1 MYSKMMVWGGAAI
14 VGLSL
19 ILSACGGATA
29 TPDPVK
35 PDPPAA
41 ITSTTIGING
51 FTYAP
56 ADITIKVGSD
66 VTFPAEGFHPLKGVT
81 SEADNPIPATST
93 ATIKVTFSKVGK
105 FTYFCQNHGTST
117 SGMKG
122 TVTVTN

>member
-1 MYSKMMVWGGAAI
+1 MIWGGAAI

-19 ILSACGGATA
+19 ILSACGGAT
-29 TPDPVK
+29 TTPDPVKPDPVK

-41 ITSTTIGING
+41 ITSTTISING

-66 VTFPAEGFHPLKGVT
+66 VTLPAEGIHPLKGVT
-81 SEADNPIPATST
+81 SEADSPIPATST
-93 ATIKVTFSKVGK
+93 TPVKVTFSKVGK
-105 FTYFCQNHGTST
+105 FTYFCQNHGS
-117 SGMKG
+117 SAGGMKG